1 MEDTGWGDR
10 QRYPFLVSSTDLSEV
25 GGRVRMPEIQVR
37 LLVLPVFFFPASS
50 VDRSIF
56 EYR

>member
-37 LLVLPVFFFPASS
+37 LLVLPVFFFSCLLS
-50 VDRSIF
+50 R
-56 EYR
+56 